1 MAPQKAEQLTDP
13 RPHCPNR
20 LGRPLAIVALILTA
34 ALPAHLVSAR
44 SAQALDLRFPATAT
58 PSGERRE
65 ALTSFN
71 VPTGPW
77 QAGTIPTATAEGSFA
92 QTAWKLPATDLST
105 LQILQPLR
113 AQVAEQ
119 GFETVFEC
127 ATSACGGFDFRYGIN
142 ILPEPEMHVDL
153 GDYRFLAAHR
163 KGPNGGDWLT
173 LIVSRSA
180 DTGFVQLSRIGAT
193 PPDDAELSVSSKSP
207 YTPTPAPANTLPAA
221 LPQDSAPQD
230 ALTAAL
236 AAGEPATLADLVFPS
251 AQADLAPGE
260 YASLARLAD
269 WLTANPTARI
279 ELVGHTDASGNAQ
292 ANTALSLARADS
304 TRAALIARFAIDP
317 ARITT
322 RGAGPLE
329 PIATNDT
336 PEGRAQN
343 RRVEVIATPTL

>member
-1 MAPQKAEQLTDP
+1 M
-13 RPHCPNR
+13 HCPNR
-20 LGRPLAIVALILTA
+20 LRRPLAVAVLIVTA
-34 ALPAHLVSAR
+34 ALP
-44 SAQALDLRFPATAT
+44 AQALDLRLPAPAS

-65 ALTSFN
+65 AVTSYN

-77 QAGTIPTATAEGSFA
+77 QSGTIPTATAEGRFA

-105 LQILQPLR
+105 LEILQPLR
-113 AQVAEQ
+113 AQAAEQ

-127 ATSACGGFDFRYGIN
+127 ATAACGGFDFRYGTD
-142 ILPEPEMHVDL
+142 ILPEPQMHVDL
-153 GDYRFLAAHR
+153 GDFRFLAAR
-163 KGPNGGDWLT
+163 RDGADGPDWLT

-180 DTGFVQLSRIGAT
+180 DTGFVQLSHIGAA
-193 PPDDAELSVSSKSP
+193 PQDDQDLSLSSKSP
-207 YTPTPAPANTLPAA
+207 FTPATTPPSPDPAA
-221 LPQDSAPQD
+221 LPQDALAR
-230 ALTAAL
+230 ALTA
-236 AAGEPATLADLVFPS
+236 GEAYTLADLVFPS
-251 AQADLAPGE
+251 AQADLAPGD

-269 WLTANPTARI
+269 FLTANPAARV
-279 ELVGHTDASGNAQ
+279 ELVGHTDASGDPTANAR
-292 ANTALSLARADS
+292 LSLARAQA
-304 TRAALIARFAIDP
+304 TRAALVSTFGIDA